1 MTIYPAID
9 IRGGRCVR
17 LTQGRADAETV
28 YAEDPAAVAAG
39 FMAAGA
45 RWVHVVDLDGAFAGE
60 PRNMESVRKIAALG
74 LTVQLGGGLRT
85 KESVERALSMGVAR
99 VVVGTRAAESEAFVS
114 ELVGAFGDRVA
125 VGIDAKGG
133 NVAVK
138 GWVDTTRASA
148 IGMAIRMDALGVAT
162 LIHTDVGT
170 DGMLTGPNFEAQ
182 DAMLAAVRARVI
194 ASGGVGCREDVVRLL
209 EAGRRRPNLEGVIV
223 GKAIYEGRVDL
234 RDLLALSGERRA

>member
-28 YAEDPAAVAAG
+28 YAEDPAAVAAE
-39 FMAAGA
+39 FKAAGA
-45 RWVHVVDLDGAFAGE
+45 RWVHVVDLDGAFSGE
-60 PRNMESVRKIAALG
+60 PRNLVSVGRIAGLG
-74 LTVQLGGGLRT
+74 LKVQLGGGLRT
-85 KESVERALSMGVAR
+85 RDSVERALSLGIAR

-114 ELVGAFGDRVA
+114 ELVGAFGDKVA

-133 NVAVK
+133 KVAVK
-138 GWVDTTRASA
+138 GWVDTTEASA
-148 IGMAIRMDALGVAT
+148 LGMARRMDVLGVAT

-182 DAMLAAVRARVI
+182 DAMLGAVRARVI

-209 EAGRRRPNLEGVIV
+209 EAARIRPNLDGVIV

-234 RDLLALSGERRA
+234 GDLLGLAAD